1 MDDSGRSAS
10 TSPGSAWACLSK
22 NIFIKVLS
30 RIGLAENLRVASNKT
45 VQQILLTSLLFF
57 NFNSGWASEDKY
69 SEVGATYS
77 GTICVDAT
85 TGMVLSESTADR
97 LGHPASVTKLMTLLL
112 ILEDARDQQLNLHSL
127 VKINKEAAQTGG
139 SQVWLAV
146 DEEFTVNDLLY
157 ALMLHSANDA
167 AVALALT
174 RAPTVKEFV
183 ERMNSRAKELG
194 MTNTRFVSPHGLTY
208 GAGPHD
214 TTSARDL
221 AKLCIQLTTL
231 KDAFNFSRSKE
242 YNFRPGLKCIRLTNH
257 NRLLNSYPGCDGFKT
272 GWTVAAN
279 ASIATTARN
288 DNHRVIAVVL
298 GCDSP
303 NGAKTAQRVRD
314 QIAGKLMT
322 KGLNKLAIFEA
333 EKARLLTSSQSN
345 LTKTK
350 PSNTTPAQ
358 KLDSE
363 AKTDE
368 KGWLEALFA
377 F

>member
-1 MDDSGRSAS
+1 M
-10 TSPGSAWACLSK
+10 L
-22 NIFIKVLS
+22 
-30 RIGLAENLRVASNKT
+30 RIGLAENFLVASNKK
-45 VQQILLTSLLFF
+45 VNRVLLTSLLFF
-57 NFNSGWASEDKY
+57 CLNSSWAAEDKY
-69 SEVGATYS
+69 SEVGATFN
-77 GTICVDAT
+77 GTICVDAD

-112 ILEDARDQQLNLHSL
+112 ILEDARDQQLNLNSL

-146 DEEFTVNDLLY
+146 DEEFTVKDLLY

-183 ERMNSRAKELG
+183 ERMNTRAKELG
-194 MTNTRFVSPHGLTY
+194 MSNTRFISPHGLTY

-214 TTSARDL
+214 TTTARDL
-221 AKLCIQLTTL
+221 AKLCIQLTML
-231 KDAFNFSRSKE
+231 NDAYTFSRCKE
-242 YNFRPGLKCIRLTNH
+242 YNFRPGLNCIRLTNH
-257 NRLLNSYPGCDGFKT
+257 NRLLQAYPGCDGFKT

-288 DNHRVIAVVL
+288 DNHRVIAIVL

-303 NGAKTAQRVRD
+303 SGAKIAQRVRD
-314 QIAGKLMT
+314 QIAGKLMA
-322 KGLNKLAIFEA
+322 KGFEKLAVLDA
-333 EKARLLTSSQSN
+333 EKAKLLASSQRD
-345 LTKTK
+345 LPKTKTSTSMPAKK
-350 PSNTTPAQ
+350 P
-358 KLDSE
+358 DSE
-363 AKTDE
+363 EKTAE